1 MVRQLSGWSLAFS
14 ILFSVGACG
23 GGAPPSSPV
32 AVDGSSTVY
41 PLSSAI
47 GEAFTKA
54 NRNVQVAVSFSGTGP
69 GFRKL
74 CGGQIDV
81 GNASR
86 PITTAE
92 AQSCESNGVKFI
104 ELPVGYDGL
113 TVIVNPKNT
122 WADTVT
128 VAELRTL
135 WEPAA
140 EKKVLRWSA
149 VRPGWPDR
157 EIPLFGPDVESGTF
171 DYFTDAIMG
180 KPRASRTDYSA
191 NTDDERIVDGVA
203 SDELALGY
211 LGYGY
216 FDRNR
221 SRVKALS
228 LDDLKDDVGAGPI
241 EPSAANVSR
250 GTYRPL
256 SRPLFIYV
264 NAERLNRPEVKA
276 FVQFYLAQ
284 AAGAAERTGVIA
296 LTGYASDRVR
306 QRFDK
311 RVSGTMYT
319 APNSANLSL
328 DYLLDQ

>member
-1 MVRQLSGWSLAFS
+1 MVRQPSRWSLAFF

-23 GGAPPSSPV
+23 GGAPPSNPV

-54 NRNVQVAVSFSGTGP
+54 NRNV
-69 GFRKL
+69 
-74 CGGQIDV
+74 
-81 GNASR
+81 
-86 PITTAE
+86 
-92 AQSCESNGVKFI
+92 
-104 ELPVGYDGL
+104 ELV
-113 TVIVNPKNT
+113 
-122 WADTVT
+122 
-128 VAELRTL
+128 
-135 WEPAA
+135 
-140 EKKVLRWSA
+140 
-149 VRPGWPDR
+149 
-157 EIPLFGPDVESGTF
+157 
-171 DYFTDAIMG
+171 
-180 KPRASRTDYSA
+180 
-191 NTDDERIVDGVA
+191 
-203 SDELALGY
+203 LGY

-296 LTGYASDRVR
+296 LTGYASDRVQ

-311 RVSGTMYT
+311 RVGTMYT
-319 APNSANLSL
+319 APNSANRSL